1 MKYFWLLV
9 LTTITT
15 VCRAADYIIET
26 SQPRQTIRHFGASD
40 AWSMQFIGLW
50 DNEAE
55 QEKIADWLFSTEN
68 DSQGQP
74 KGIGLSVWR
83 FNLGAGSAEQ
93 GRESQ
98 INPGTRTECFLTKD
112 GTYDWTKQSG
122 QRKFIRMAK
131 QRGVPHFLAFLNSA
145 PVYFT
150 QNGLATNTGRDGTIN
165 LKDDCYDD
173 FARFMA
179 TSLKGLEEQEGIH
192 FDYLCPVNEP
202 DGHWNWLGPKQE
214 GSPATHREIARLARE
229 TSKALT
235 EQGLNTQILMDE
247 SSDIRCLLGI
257 HETDWQRG
265 NTISTF
271 FSPDSTLTYV
281 GNLPNV
287 PHLVAAHSY
296 WTNTPIPYMK
306 KVREQ
311 LREECKKYGIKFW
324 QTEICIMGNDT
335 EIGGG
340 QGYDFTMKTALYVA
354 RVIHHDLTYA
364 DAESWSWWR
373 ACGGNYRDGLIRV
386 YEREQRARDSKLLWA
401 LGNFS
406 RFVRPGAVRYEVSS
420 PKQEDPF
427 GLMVSAYQ
435 NEDGKWVC
443 VAINYSDKP
452 QDFKLSFSDKKKHS
466 WQIYRTSDAEGEN
479 LKPIGIYKGKTQLSA
494 RSISTFVEK

>member
-435 NEDGKWVC
+435 NEDGKWVF

-452 QDFKLSFSDKKKHS
+452 QDFKLSFSDKKKRS

>member
-401 LGNFS
+401 LGNYS

-452 QDFKLSFSDKKKHS
+452 QDFKLSFSEKKKRS

>member
-9 LTTITT
+9 FTTIAT
-15 VCRAADYIIET
+15 VSRAADYIIET

-173 FARFMA
+173 FAAFMA
-179 TSLKGLEEQEGIH
+179 EVSKHLD
-192 FDYLCPVNEP
+192 FDYLSPINEP
-202 DGHWNWLGPKQE
+202 QWDWTGSSQE
-214 GSPATHREIARLARE
+214 GMAATNQDCSRLLF
-229 TSKALT
+229 ALADAAFIFNT
-235 EQGLNTQILMDE
+235 VPVEQD
-247 SSDIRCLLGI
+247 R
-257 HETDWQRG
+257 
-265 NTISTF
+265 
-271 FSPDSTLTYV
+271 PDPEFC
-281 GNLPNV
+281 G
-287 PHLVAAHSY
+287 
-296 WTNTPIPYMK
+296 
-306 KVREQ
+306 
-311 LREECKKYGIKFW
+311 GIK
-324 QTEICIMGNDT
+324 
-335 EIGGG
+335 
-340 QGYDFTMKTALYVA
+340 
-354 RVIHHDLTYA
+354 VIYA
-364 DAESWSWWR
+364 VVDKHTVFR
-373 ACGGNYRDGLIRV
+373 AAS
-386 YEREQRARDSKLLWA
+386 QA
-401 LGNFS
+401 
-406 RFVRPGAVRYEVSS
+406 
-420 PKQEDPF
+420 
-427 GLMVSAYQ
+427 
-435 NEDGKWVC
+435 
-443 VAINYSDKP
+443 
-452 QDFKLSFSDKKKHS
+452 
-466 WQIYRTSDAEGEN
+466 
-479 LKPIGIYKGKTQLSA
+479 
-494 RSISTFVEK
+494 

>member
-1 MKYFWLLV
+1 MRYYFLLA
-9 LTTITT
+9 LATITM
-15 VCRAADYIIET
+15 VCRATDYTIET
-26 SQPRQTIRHFGASD
+26 NQPRQTIRHFGASD

-50 DNEAE
+50 ENEEE

-68 DSQGQP
+68 DSKGQP

-93 GRESQ
+93 GKDAQ

-112 GTYDWTKQSG
+112 GSYDWTKQAG
-122 QRKFIRMAK
+122 QRKFLRMAK
-131 QRGVPHFLAFLNSA
+131 QRGVPHFLAFMNSA
-145 PVYFT
+145 PVYYT
-150 QNGLATNTGRDGTIN
+150 QNGLATNTGRGGTIN

-179 TSLKGLEEQEGIH
+179 TSLKGLEKQEGIH

-229 TSKALT
+229 TNKALN
-235 EQGLNTQILMDE
+235 EQGLTTQILMDE

-257 HETDWQRG
+257 HQTDWQRG
-265 NTISTF
+265 NAISSF
-271 FSPDSTLTYV
+271 FSPDSTQTYV

-287 PHLVAAHSY
+287 PHLMAAHSY
-296 WTNTPIPYMK
+296 WTNTPVPYMK
-306 KVREQ
+306 EIREE
-311 LREECKKYGIKFW
+311 LREACKKFGVKFW
-324 QTEICIMGNDT
+324 QTEICIMSNDT

-386 YEREQRARDSKLLWA
+386 YEREQRARDSKLLWT
-401 LGNFS
+401 LGNYS
-406 RFVRPGAVRYEVSS
+406 RFVRPGAVRYEVTS
-420 PKQEDPF
+420 PKQEDPY
-427 GLMVSAYQ
+427 GLMVSAYK
-435 NEDGKWVC
+435 NKDGKWVC
-443 VAINYSDKP
+443 VAINYADEP
-452 QDFKLSFSDKKKHS
+452 QNIQLNLSDKKKIH
-466 WQIYRTSDAEGEN
+466 WQVYRTSDTEDEN
-479 LKPIGIYKGKTQLSA
+479 LKPIGICKGKTQLSP
-494 RSISTFVEK
+494 RSISTFVEN

>member
-1 MKYFWLLV
+1 MRYYFLLS
-9 LTTITT
+9 LATITM
-15 VCRAADYIIET
+15 VCRATDYTIET
-26 SQPRQTIRHFGASD
+26 NQPRQTIRHFGASD

-50 DNEAE
+50 ENEEE

-68 DSQGQP
+68 DSKGQP

-93 GRESQ
+93 GKDAQ

-112 GTYDWTKQSG
+112 GSYDWTKQAG
-122 QRKFIRMAK
+122 QRKFLRMAK
-131 QRGVPHFLAFLNSA
+131 QRGVPHFLAFMNSA
-145 PVYFT
+145 PVYYT
-150 QNGLATNTGRDGTIN
+150 QNGLATNTGRGGTIN

-179 TSLKGLEEQEGIH
+179 TSLKGLEKQEGIH

-229 TSKALT
+229 TNKALN
-235 EQGLNTQILMDE
+235 EQGLTTQILMDE

-257 HETDWQRG
+257 HQTDWQRG
-265 NTISTF
+265 NAISSF
-271 FSPDSTLTYV
+271 FSPDSTQTYV

-287 PHLVAAHSY
+287 PHLMAAHSY
-296 WTNTPIPYMK
+296 WTNPPVPYMRK
-306 KVREQ
+306 IREQ
-311 LREECKKYGIKFW
+311 LRDVCNKFGIKFW

-386 YEREQRARDSKLLWA
+386 YEREQRARDSKLLWT
-401 LGNFS
+401 LGNYS
-406 RFVRPGAVRYEVSS
+406 RFVRPGAVRYEVTS
-420 PKQEDPF
+420 PKQEDPY
-427 GLMVSAYQ
+427 GLMVSAYK
-435 NEDGKWVC
+435 NKDGKWVC
-443 VAINYSDKP
+443 VAINYADEP
-452 QDFKLSFSDKKKHS
+452 QHIQLNLSDKKKIH
-466 WQIYRTSDAEGEN
+466 WQVYRTSDTEDEN
-479 LKPIGIYKGKTQLSA
+479 LKPIGICKGKTQLSP
-494 RSISTFVEK
+494 RSISTFVEN